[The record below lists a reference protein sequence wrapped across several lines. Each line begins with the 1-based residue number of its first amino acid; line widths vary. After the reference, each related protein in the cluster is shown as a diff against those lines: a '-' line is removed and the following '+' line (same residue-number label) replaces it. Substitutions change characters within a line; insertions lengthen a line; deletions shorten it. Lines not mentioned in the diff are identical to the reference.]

1 MPADPR
7 ARRAPN
13 LRIAAVAC
21 HDLVMAALSFEIAV
35 FARYYS
41 LGAPQPFGFLWEGAA
56 IFTLVCGAV
65 FWWLGIPRGIW
76 RYTALK
82 DIVKIARAVVIA
94 ALVFLPVLFVLT
106 RLADYPR
113 SALIVNIPLLFV
125 LLGGPRLL
133 YRLLKEGSLAAVFVR
148 EDDTRVPVLLVGV
161 SDAAETFIREMSRPG
176 AGYRVVGI
184 VAEES
189 VRVGREVRGIRVL
202 GGLDQCAGVI
212 ERLASQGRRPQR
224 LIIATDA
231 IEGAAVRALLDVA
244 EGAGMTLSRLP
255 KLTDFRGGAG
265 AERIEVRPVAV
276 EDLLGRTQKVLDRDA
291 MRGLI
296 AGRRI
301 LVTGA
306 GGTIGSEL
314 VRQCAAFQPAHL
326 TLFDA
331 GEYNLYRVDRELD
344 ERHPEL
350 SRAALLGDVRDRGR
364 VERTFARERPD
375 LVFHAAAF
383 KHVPLSEANPNETVL
398 TNVLGTYR
406 VAQACR
412 DSSATTMVLIST
424 DKAVR
429 PASVMGATKRLAE
442 MVCQALAADE
452 VRRAAPTRFVTVRF
466 GNVLGSTGSVVP
478 LFQRQIADGGPLT
491 VTHAEATRYFMTVR
505 EAVELVLQASS
516 DARAGGERGQIHV
529 LDMGEP
535 VRIRDLAQQMIR
547 LAGLRPETDIAVVYT
562 GLRPGEKL
570 TEALFEESESPVS
583 TERQGIRLA
592 TPPMVSH
599 ESLAPELERLFA
611 AAQARHTD
619 ETLAILRRLV
629 PAYVAAPGA
638 ARAAAA
644 TD

>member
-1 MPADPR
+1 MPADSR
-7 ARRAPN
+7 ARGAPN

-21 HDLVMAALSFEIAV
+21 HDLVMAAVSFEIAV

-41 LGAPQPFGFLWEGAA
+41 LGAPQPFGFLWEGTA
-56 IFTLVCGAV
+56 IFTLVCGGV
-65 FWWLGIPRGIW
+65 FWWLGMPRGIW
-76 RYTALK
+76 RYASLK
-82 DIVKIARAVVIA
+82 DIFKIARAVVLA
-94 ALVFLPVLFVLT
+94 ALIFLPVLFVLT
-106 RLADYPR
+106 RLQDYPR
-113 SALIVNIPLLFV
+113 SALIVNIPLLF
-125 LLGGPRLL
+125 LLVAGPRLL
-133 YRLLKEGSLAAVFVR
+133 YRLVKDGSLAAVFVR
-148 EDDTRVPVLLVGV
+148 EDDTRVPVLLVGA
-161 SDAAETFIREMSRPG
+161 SDASETFIREMARPE

-184 VAEES
+184 VAEEA
-189 VRVGREVRGIRVL
+189 VRVGREVRGVRVL
-202 GGLDQCAGVI
+202 GGIDQCAGVI
-212 ERLASQGRRPQR
+212 ERLAAQGRRPQR

-231 IEGAAVRALLDVA
+231 IDGAAVRGLLDVA

-265 AERIEVRPVAV
+265 AERIEVQPVAV
-276 EDLLGRTQKVLDRDA
+276 EDLLGRTQKVLDREA
-291 MRGLI
+291 MRALI
-296 AGRRI
+296 EGRRV

-306 GGTIGSEL
+306 GGTIGGEL
-314 VRQCAAFQPAHL
+314 VRQCAAYQPAHI

-331 GEYNLYRVDRELD
+331 GEYNLYRIDRELD

-383 KHVPLSEANPNETVL
+383 KHVPLSESNPNETVL

-412 DSSATTMVLIST
+412 DSSASAMVLIST

-442 MVCQALAADE
+442 MVCQALAAAE
-452 VRRAAPTRFVTVRF
+452 SGHAAPTRFITVRF

-478 LFQRQIADGGPLT
+478 LFQRQIAAGGPLT
-491 VTHAEATRYFMTVR
+491 VTHAEATRYFMTER
-505 EAVELVLQASS
+505 EAVELVLQASADS
-516 DARAGGERGQIHV
+516 REPGAGGRIYV

-535 VRIRDLAQQMIR
+535 VRIRDLARQMIR
-547 LAGLRPETDIAVVYT
+547 LAGLRPEDDIAVVYT

-570 TEALFEESESPVS
+570 TEALFEESESPAP
-583 TERQGIRLA
+583 TAREGIHLA
-592 TPPMVSH
+592 TPPVVSH
-599 ESLAPELERLFA
+599 EALAPELEQLFA
-611 AAQARHTD
+611 AAQARRTE
-619 ETLAILRRLV
+619 ETLALLRRMV
-629 PAYVAAPGA
+629 PAYVAAPEVA
-638 ARAAAA
+638 QAAAA

>member
-1 MPADPR
+1 MPADSR
-7 ARRAPN
+7 ARGAPN

-21 HDLVMAALSFEIAV
+21 NDLVMAALSFEIAV

-41 LGAPQPFGFLWEGAA
+41 LGAPQPFGFLWEGTV

-65 FWWLGIPRGIW
+65 FWWLGVPRGIW
-76 RYTALK
+76 HYTALK
-82 DIVKIARAVVIA
+82 DIVKIARAVVLA

-106 RLADYPR
+106 RLQDYPR

-125 LLGGPRLL
+125 LVGGPRLL

-148 EDDTRVPVLLVGV
+148 EDDTRVPVLLVGA

-176 AGYRVVGI
+176 EGYRVVGI
-184 VAEES
+184 LATES
-189 VRVGREVRGIRVL
+189 VRVGREVRGVRVL
-202 GGLDQCAGVI
+202 GGLDRCVEVV
-212 ERLASQGRRPQR
+212 ERLAIQGRRPQR

-231 IEGAAVRALLDVA
+231 IEGAAVRALLDAA

-291 MRGLI
+291 MRALI
-296 AGRRI
+296 GDRRV

-306 GGTIGSEL
+306 GGTIGGEL

-326 TLFDA
+326 TLFDS
-331 GEYNLYRVDRELD
+331 GEYNLYRIDRELD
-344 ERHPEL
+344 ERHPGL

-364 VERTFARERPD
+364 LERTFARERPD

-406 VAQACR
+406 VAQTCR
-412 DSSATTMVLIST
+412 DSSASTMVLIST
-424 DKAVR
+424 DKAVN

-442 MVCQALAADE
+442 IVCQALAADE
-452 VRRAAPTRFVTVRF
+452 SGRAMATRFVTVRF

-478 LFQRQIADGGPLT
+478 LFQRQIAAGGPIT
-491 VTHAEATRYFMTVR
+491 VTHADASRYFMTVR
-505 EAVELVLQASS
+505 EAVELVLQASA
-516 DARAGGERGQIHV
+516 DARGGGEPGQIYV

-535 VRIRDLAQQMIR
+535 VRIRDLALQMIQ
-547 LAGLRPETDIAVVYT
+547 LAGLQPENDIAIVYT

-570 TEALFEESESPVS
+570 TEQLFEESESPVP
-583 TERQGIRLA
+583 TAHEGIRQA
-592 TPPMVSH
+592 TPPVVGH
-599 ESLAPELERLFA
+599 VALAPELEHLFA
-611 AAQARHTD
+611 AAQARRTD
-619 ETLAILRRLV
+619 ETLAILHRLV
-629 PAYVAAPGA
+629 PAYVAAPVVA
-638 ARAAAA
+638 QAAAA
-644 TD
+644 TE